1 MKSDRPANA
10 DVVPKAVTSNPM
22 TQPTRELLTNKDKIQ
37 ILLHE
42 YGTLRME
49 IIHRTN
55 NLYQLLA
62 VGGALFV
69 WLMGHAVDR
78 RFWISLSVGLPL
90 LCLGFSV
97 IRRYINKTARRLRE
111 IEKTVNSLAGL
122 ELLVWETLWAGGVTG
137 YFARSLSPL
146 QGATDE
152 ERPTD
157 RSGL

>member
-1 MKSDRPANA
+1 
-10 DVVPKAVTSNPM
+10 M
-22 TQPTRELLTNKDKIQ
+22 TQPTQEPLNNKDKIQ

-42 YGTLRME
+42 YGTLRTE

-78 RFWISLSVGLPL
+78 RFWISLAVSLPL
-90 LCLGFSV
+90 LCLGFGV
-97 IRRYINKTARRLRE
+97 IRRYINKTAKRLRE

-122 ELLVWETLWAGGVTG
+122 ELMVWETLWAGGVTG

-146 QGATDE
+146 ERTTEE

-157 RSGL
+157 TSGL